1 MSEAMIDVIQSVCYD
16 SNYDKYDWREDDKG
30 RLYLTPAE
38 KQNQNYNVYKS
49 QANGRK
55 AELTDEQ

>member
-1 MSEAMIDVIQSVCYD
+1 MIDVIQSVCYD